1 VPIAPQALAGTA
13 ATAHPRPRVYDRAV
27 SSVLF
32 VGAGRH
38 QRRAIA
44 QARERGLRVV
54 AVDRNADAPGL
65 ALADV
70 SEVVDFADV
79 DAVEDVARRHAVD
92 GALTVSA
99 DRAVPVVAAVTE
111 RVGLPTIGTDV
122 AHRMTHKLAMRR
134 TLSEEGIPQPPFAA
148 VRNLAEGRAAL
159 DTVGVPAVLKPVD
172 SGGQRGLFR
181 IETAGDLE
189 SHLHSALAESPGRE
203 AILEGFVDGTEMNG
217 IVVVRNGDA
226 RTVTLS
232 DRLRP
237 EGAGFG
243 VGWIHVYPASIH
255 SDQLELA
262 EHVAERSVAALGLRD
277 GIAFPQLIATPDG
290 GVSVVEV
297 AARIPGGQMA
307 DLVRHAVGVSLVEV
321 ALRFALGEPIPDDVA
336 LPRFSQPLAIR
347 FLTASPGPLR
357 TGTVARIGPLDEVLG
372 APGVVQAETYLTV
385 GETIRPV
392 RLDGDRRGY
401 VIATATT
408 SIEALRRAEHAA
420 GLLEV
425 EVA

>member
-1 VPIAPQALAGTA
+1 MTIVP
-13 ATAHPRPRVYDRAV
+13 PRRGARVPTRVYHRAV
-27 SSVLF
+27 SRVLF

-54 AVDRNADAPGL
+54 AIDRNEDAPGL
-65 ALADV
+65 AIADV
-70 SEVVDFADV
+70 AEVVDFADV
-79 DAVEDVARRHAVD
+79 DAVEEVARRHAVD

-111 RVGLPTIGTDV
+111 RLGLPTIGTDV
-122 AHRMTHKLAMRR
+122 AHRMTHKIAMRR
-134 TLSEEGIPQPPFAA
+134 TLAEEGIPQPPFAA
-148 VRNLAEGRAAL
+148 VRNLAEGRSAL
-159 DTVGVPAVLKPVD
+159 DTVGLPAVLKPVD

-189 SHLHSALAESPGRE
+189 SHLHSVLAESPGRE
-203 AILEGFVDGTEMNG
+203 AILEGFVEGTEMNG

-237 EGAGFG
+237 DGIGFG
-243 VGWIHVYPASIH
+243 VGWIHLYPASIH
-255 SDQLELA
+255 SDQLQLA
-262 EHVAERSVAALGLRD
+262 ERVAERSVAALGLRS
-277 GIAFPQLIATPDG
+277 GIAFPQLIASPDG
-290 GVSVVEV
+290 GISVVEV

-307 DLVRHAVGVSLVEV
+307 DLVRHAVGVDLVEL
-321 ALRFALGEPIPDDVA
+321 ALRFALGERTPDDVA

-347 FLTASPGPLR
+347 FLTASPGPLP
-357 TGTVARIGPLDEVLG
+357 TGTVRRIGPLDAVLG

-401 VIATATT
+401 VIATAPT
-408 SIEALRRAEHAA
+408 SIEALQQAEHAA
-420 GLLEV
+420 SLLEV
-425 EVA
+425 ETA

>member
-1 VPIAPQALAGTA
+1 
-13 ATAHPRPRVYDRAV
+13 V

-54 AVDRNADAPGL
+54 AVDRNEDAPGL
-65 ALADV
+65 ATADV
-70 SEVVDFADV
+70 AEVVDFADV
-79 DAVEDVARRHAVD
+79 DAVEEVARRHEVD

-111 RVGLPTIGTDV
+111 RLGLPTIGTDV
-122 AHRMTHKLAMRR
+122 AHRMTHKIAMRR
-134 TLSEEGIPQPPFAA
+134 TLAEEGIPQPPFAA
-148 VRNLAEGRAAL
+148 VRNLAEGRSAL
-159 DTVGVPAVLKPVD
+159 DTVGLPAVLKPVD

-189 SHLHSALAESPGRE
+189 SHLHSVLAESPGRE
-203 AILEGFVDGTEMNG
+203 AILEGFVDGVEMNG
-217 IVVVRNGDA
+217 IVVVRDGDA

-243 VGWIHVYPASIH
+243 VGWIHLYPASVH
-255 SDQLELA
+255 SDQLDLA
-262 EHVAERSVAALGLRD
+262 VRVAERSVAALGLRD
-277 GIAFPQLIATPDG
+277 GIAFPQLIASPDG
-290 GVSVVEV
+290 GVVVVEV

-307 DLVRHAVGVSLVEV
+307 DLVRHAVGVDLVEL
-321 ALRFALGEPIPDDVA
+321 ALRFALGEPIPDDIA

-347 FLTASPGPLR
+347 FLTASPGPLP
-357 TGTVARIGPLDEVLG
+357 TGTVTRIGPLTDVLD
-372 APGVVQAETYLTV
+372 APGVVRAETYLAV

-401 VIATATT
+401 VIATAPT
-408 SIEALRRAEHAA
+408 SVEALRRAEHAA